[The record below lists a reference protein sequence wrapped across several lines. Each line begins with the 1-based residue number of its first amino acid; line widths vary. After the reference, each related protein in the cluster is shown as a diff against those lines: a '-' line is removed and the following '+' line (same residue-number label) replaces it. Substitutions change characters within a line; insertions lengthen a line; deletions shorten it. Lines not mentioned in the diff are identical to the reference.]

1 MKQPELGKKI
11 ADLRRAKG
19 LTQEELANKCN
30 ITARTLQR
38 IESGVGNPRSF
49 TIKMI
54 FAALDY
60 NIYDF
65 SESDSGKKVFAF
77 FQNKTEQFYKS
88 VFDLFNLKTNT
99 MKKISIL
106 SVAAVLIGLFLFI
119 ICFET
124 NAQKSYSDKFFESK
138 GRGII
143 YLFPKGLKVYIS
155 NVKDTADYH
164 IGKNL
169 VQEYKKNIFL
179 NTRFVGKVLEGDT
192 VVLDRQKITILKSYD
207 NFTSSTGKG
216 INYLLSKD
224 NPMTK
229 LSVSRDTENLFL
241 KGYQIKEFE
250 NKIFLND
257 KIIGIAN
264 SGDTVCFSRGIIRIL
279 SRRGDLINNKTRYF
293 L

>member
-11 ADLRRAKG
+11 TDLRRAKG
-19 LTQEELANKCN
+19 LTQEELANKSN

-38 IESGVGNPRSF
+38 IESGVGNPRSY

-54 FAALDY
+54 FAALDN

-88 VFDLFNLKTNT
+88 VFDFFNLKTNT

-257 KIIGIAN
+257 KIIGTAN

-279 SRRGDLINNKTRYF
+279 SRR
-293 L
+293 

>member
-11 ADLRRAKG
+11 VDLRKGKG
-19 LTQEELANKCN
+19 LTQEELASKCN

-38 IESGVGNPRSF
+38 IESGVGSPRSY
-49 TIKMI
+49 TIKTI
-54 FAALDY
+54 FSALDY

-65 SESDSGKKVFAF
+65 SESDSGKRVLTF
-77 FQNKTEQFYKS
+77 FQNKTEQFYTS
-88 VFDLFNLKTNT
+88 VLDLFNLKTNT

-106 SVAAVLIGLFLFI
+106 SAATVLIGLCLFF
-119 ICFET
+119 ICFES
-124 NAQKSYSDKFFESK
+124 NAQKTYSDKFFESM

-143 YLFPKGLKVYIS
+143 YLFPKGSKIYIS

-179 NTRFVGKVLEGDT
+179 DSRFIGKVLEGDT
-192 VVLDRQKITILKSYD
+192 VVLDKGEIKILKSYD

-216 INYLLSKD
+216 IIYLLSKD
-224 NPMTK
+224 NPMTN
-229 LSVSRDTENLFL
+229 LSVSRDTEYLFL
-241 KGYQIKEFE
+241 KGFQIKEFE

-257 KIIGIAN
+257 KFIGTAN
-264 SGDTVCFSRGIIRIL
+264 PGDTVFFYNGIIRIF
-279 SRRGDLINNKTRYF
+279 SRK
-293 L
+293 